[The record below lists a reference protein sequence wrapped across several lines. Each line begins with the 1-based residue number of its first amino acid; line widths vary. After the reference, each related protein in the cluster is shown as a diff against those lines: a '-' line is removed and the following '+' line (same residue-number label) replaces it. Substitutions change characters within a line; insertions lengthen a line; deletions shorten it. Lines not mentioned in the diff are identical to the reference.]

1 MRAAAERGPPSP
13 RGRAVGDIA
22 RAGGVPQSG
31 VNADRRAS
39 GNRHAESRLVPPLG
53 ILPAISLPVDNSGSP
68 GRRQPRCSGPSGS
81 FPKPQ
86 PGFFSPRRGRRSPPC
101 TCQSRLLACA
111 SPCASSSVA
120 ARAAAVRDALV
131 SCGRAV
137 GGDYTPRGRRSPN
150 PAPTLLPCEQ
160 TRIVTSKIDF
170 SRHWESRRQF
180 HCRSTQFRQSTPTPT
195 ALLRSFGQFPETPTG
210 ILLPPA
216 RAALTP
222 LHMSIA
228 VASLRQPLL
237 FFLRCRKGSCRARR
251 PRAAR
256 QGRRRGLHPARAAF
270 PNPAPTLPC
279 EQTRIVT
286 SKIDFSRH
294 RESCRQFHCRST
306 IPAVHA
312 DANRVAPVLRAVSPD
327 PNPASTIHGKTAT

>member
-1 MRAAAERGPPSP
+1 MHPPSLLEDACLRPRAGRRSPPCTCQSRLLACASPRSSSWVAMRAAAERGPPSP

-68 GRRQPRCSGPSGS
+68 RRRQPRCSGPSGS

-170 SRHWESRRQF
+170 SRHWES
-180 HCRSTQFRQSTPTPT
+180 
-195 ALLRSFGQFPETPTG
+195 
-210 ILLPPA
+210 
-216 RAALTP
+216 
-222 LHMSIA
+222 
-228 VASLRQPLL
+228 
-237 FFLRCRKGSCRARR
+237 
-251 PRAAR
+251 
-256 QGRRRGLHPARAAF
+256 
-270 PNPAPTLPC
+270 
-279 EQTRIVT
+279 
-286 SKIDFSRH
+286 
-294 RESCRQFHCRST
+294 CRQFHCRST
-306 IPAVHA
+306 IPAVQA
-312 DANRVAPVLRAVSPD
+312 DANRVAPVLRAVSRD
-327 PNPASTIHGKTAT
+327 PNRDSSPPGAGGAHPLAHVNRGC